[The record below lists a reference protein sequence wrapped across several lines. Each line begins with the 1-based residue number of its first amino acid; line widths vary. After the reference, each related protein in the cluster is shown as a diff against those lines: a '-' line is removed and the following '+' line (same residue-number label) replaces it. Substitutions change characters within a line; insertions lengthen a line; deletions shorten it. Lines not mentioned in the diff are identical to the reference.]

1 MIKQLYAKTFYFFAT
16 LFQKRTAASPKGD
29 TAVLLFTAY
38 TAVYAAAYLFQLTSY
53 SSLHLASAYILLQL
67 TAFCL
72 RATML
77 SSYTMVL
84 AGWKPLKLVAAEAQ

>member
-1 MIKQLYAKTFYFFAT
+1 MIKQIYAKTFHFFAT

-38 TAVYAAAYLFQLTSY
+38 TAVYAAAYLFQLT
-53 SSLHLASAYILLQL
+53 
-67 TAFCL
+67 AFCL
-72 RATML
+72 RAATL
-77 SSYTMVL
+77 SSYTMVF